1 MGGQTR
7 VQHRLTP
14 PQQQQQQQPC
24 FPSTK
29 AQQHVLYSS
38 PCTTSLT
45 AASVGSG
52 LASAGAP
59 VAAGTPPGGGSFNRA
74 AAASG
79 LSSSL
84 KSRTIASCRLM
95 STGLGRTL
103 GRLMVA
109 CQDAEKFKMVATQ
122 LRPWFKLALLA
133 AVACAL
139 QRDPRLFHA
148 RCGRHAHGAGCVE
161 GSPCMGPCGV
171 GQQPNTDPSFSH
183 SRPDFN

>member
-1 MGGQTR
+1 M
-7 VQHRLTP
+7 QHRLTP

-24 FPSTK
+24 FPSSK

-52 LASAGAP
+52 LASAGAL

-109 CQDAEKFKMVATQ
+109 CQDAEMFKMVATQ
-122 LRPWFKLALLA
+122 LRPWFKLALLP

-148 RCGRHAHGAGCVE
+148 RCGRHAHGARRVE
-161 GSPCMGPCGV
+161 GPPCMGPCGV
-171 GQQPNTDPSFSH
+171 GQQPNTDPPFSH
-183 SRPDFN
+183 SQPDFN